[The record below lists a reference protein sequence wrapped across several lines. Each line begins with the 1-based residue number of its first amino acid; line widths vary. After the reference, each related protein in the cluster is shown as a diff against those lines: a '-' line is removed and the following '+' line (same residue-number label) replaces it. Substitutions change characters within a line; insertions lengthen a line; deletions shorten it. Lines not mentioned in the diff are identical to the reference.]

1 MSQSTDFQ
9 TALNTATK
17 HKLGLTGN
25 IIIDSLSE
33 SVMITILDAGVVSI
47 ANDGA
52 ITQAQKVTEVI
63 TLDLTKVTKA
73 SLAGM
78 VASLMID
85 NIRALKSVDG
95 ISEHAHKV
103 LNAEHIA
110 GRFLNEVVPVIQGK
124 LSLSETINY
133 VVTESF
139 NFKKFGLDPDW
150 FASGNK
156 STYALPKNQGV
167 KVYLKAGHKREFD
180 NLVDAGLLS
189 DEYGRNLVTEGDF
202 AGYFAVLIPPVQKQ
216 SEQISEVSEN

>member
-9 TALNTATK
+9 NALNTSTK

-25 IIIDSLSE
+25 IVIDSLSE
-33 SVMITILDAGVVSI
+33 SVMITILNAGVVSI
-47 ANDGA
+47 ANDGG
-52 ITQAQKVTEVI
+52 ITQAQKVTETV
-63 TLDLTKVTKA
+63 TLDLSKVTKA
-73 SLAGM
+73 TLAGM

-85 NIRALKSVDG
+85 NIRALKAVDG

-103 LNAEHIA
+103 LSAEHIA

-139 NFKKFGLDPDW
+139 NFKKFGLNPDW

-167 KVYLKAGHKREFD
+167 KVYLKAEHKRMFD
-180 NLVDAGLLS
+180 DLVDEGLLCG
-189 DEYGRNLVTEGDF
+189 EYGRNLVKEGDF

-216 SEQISEVSEN
+216 SEQVPEVSEN